1 MLCFITL
8 KMHGTVVQHL
18 ENQVTHNKKVR
29 HAKASNMI
37 NNAHVLAKNQAI
49 LLPLINGI
57 PRASYLKSG
66 KGDLI
71 NTDGGYPVSPLSRL
85 KGSTVTKIKLATT
98 LEQFHKPLL
107 GSSVLPLNK
116 EENEA

>member
-18 ENQVTHNKKVR
+18 ENQVAHNKKVR

-57 PRASYLKSG
+57 PRASYFG
-66 KGDLI
+66 
-71 NTDGGYPVSPLSRL
+71 LSRL
-85 KGSTVTKIKLATT
+85 KGSTVTKIKLATS